1 MEVEQENMDLPPMA
15 PEEEGAERRVSFILR
30 VTVDERG
37 RPRRT
42 EIEHAQSG
50 QKETFPGLDVQRL
63 AAFIKQCI
71 SPQSSRNRQSP
82 HLPP

>member
-1 MEVEQENMDLPPMA
+1 MEVEQENVDLPPMA

-42 EIEHAQSG
+42 EVEHARSG
-50 QKETFPGLDVQRL
+50 KKEALLGLDLQRL
-63 AAFIKQCI
+63 AAFLEACIK
-71 SPQSSRNRQSP
+71 
-82 HLPP
+82 LPNHPATDDPP